1 MSESLPSPIKPALG
15 RTAFITGGAQGIGRA
30 ISCRLARDGYDIS
43 IADIPSQSEKV
54 QEVIK
59 EIESYGRKAIS
70 VTVGKCL
77 LRLVRVEF
85 PYVLICGYQRCT
97 RCETDRSSDCGDS

>member
-1 MSESLPSPIKPALG
+1 MAQLSPVKPALG

-43 IADIPSQSEKV
+43 IADIAPLQERA

-59 EIESYGRKAIS
+59 EIEAYGRKAIC
-70 VTVGKCL
+70 V
-77 LRLVRVEF
+77 
-85 PYVLICGYQRCT
+85 ICG
-97 RCETDRSSDCGDS
+97 ELLLS